1 MLSIIS
7 KKEKCPVRSFS
18 LTGFFSAKNVKP
30 FLKKSKKGSKMK
42 KRHPSGWNTFQ
53 KSYVIINVQ
62 KNTFYFKKV
71 GTNHTGLPL
80 L

>member
-1 MLSIIS
+1 MPRQIIQS
-7 KKEKCPVRSFS
+7 D
-18 LTGFFSAKNVKP
+18 GIFSAKNVKP
-30 FLKKSKKGSKMK
+30 FFKKSKKGSKMK

>member
-1 MLSIIS
+1 M
-7 KKEKCPVRSFS
+7 
-18 LTGFFSAKNVKP
+18 T
-30 FLKKSKKGSKMK
+30 

-80 L
+80 LRKRMPSQIPLDLPGRCEKAEEA

>member
-1 MLSIIS
+1 MPRQIIQS
-7 KKEKCPVRSFS
+7 DGIFLQKCQA
-18 LTGFFSAKNVKP
+18 FF
-30 FLKKSKKGSKMK
+30 KKSKKGSKMK

>member
-1 MLSIIS
+1 MPRQIIQS
-7 KKEKCPVRSFS
+7 D
-18 LTGFFSAKNVKP
+18 GIFSAKNIKP

-42 KRHPSGWNTFQ
+42 KKRHPSSLEYFSKEASIFTN
-53 KSYVIINVQ
+53 KMY

>member
-1 MLSIIS
+1 MTNNIIYHTTDNQL
-7 KKEKCPVRSFS
+7 KINGKY
-18 LTGFFSAKNVKP
+18 KP
-30 FLKKSKKGSKMK
+30 FHSSFLKKSKKGSKMT

>member
-1 MLSIIS
+1 MPRQIIQS
-7 KKEKCPVRSFS
+7 D
-18 LTGFFSAKNVKP
+18 GIFSAKNVKP

-53 KSYVIINVQ
+53 K
-62 KNTFYFKKV
+62 NTFYFKKV

>member
-1 MLSIIS
+1 MPRQIIQS
-7 KKEKCPVRSFS
+7 D
-18 LTGFFSAKNVKP
+18 GIFSAKNVKP

-62 KNTFYFKKV
+62 KKR
-71 GTNHTGLPL
+71 
-80 L
+80 

>member
-1 MLSIIS
+1 M
-7 KKEKCPVRSFS
+7 
-18 LTGFFSAKNVKP
+18 T
-30 FLKKSKKGSKMK
+30 

-71 GTNHTGLPL
+71 GTKHTGLPL